1 MYLHPLCYLTVIRW
15 QGQEWVFSVVD
26 EEKVTWILRCFFKV
40 TPLIRGR
47 TGNSDQIISS
57 SVRQLFQ
64 RILLLGSTWHRNLC
78 SFFLGVREG
87 CREYV
92 FVECGGGE
100 RRKKKQNLLCSP
112 ILRLTYERRMRFVKE
127 RVKHHLKS
135 FGWSLRT
142 QKRKFIKRRNK
153 NLVMQQCY

>member
-92 FVECGGGE
+92 FVECGGGG
-100 RRKKKQNLLCSP
+100 KKKEKAKLVV
-112 ILRLTYERRMRFVKE
+112 LTHFETHLWKENEICERTGKT
-127 RVKHHLKS
+127 S
-135 FGWSLRT
+135 F
-142 QKRKFIKRRNK
+142 KKFWMVSENSEKKIHKK
-153 NLVMQQCY
+153 KK